1 MYNFSEKSNKDINK
15 KNNIPESYNVNGY
28 FLKKKTGSKK
38 KRKKKNIA
46 KNGFKKI
53 RKQIKTTKEMI
64 KQNISPPTKNNI
76 EDLKFLSDKSY
87 NDSHNNKKFNK
98 EDILTLEDVNI
109 NIGENLKRNPIIK
122 NAETPSC
129 NKTETI
135 ICGIN
140 FPE

>member
-1 MYNFSEKSNKDINK
+1 
-15 KNNIPESYNVNGY
+15 
-28 FLKKKTGSKK
+28 
-38 KRKKKNIA
+38 
-46 KNGFKKI
+46 
-53 RKQIKTTKEMI
+53 MI